1 MHARQRVLR
10 DPGCAPGGR
19 GRGRWRE
26 LPRAAYVAG
35 LYNRLRTDI
44 AGRTVENEDLVN
56 VPNWLPLS
64 FRVADGE
71 WFDVRNV
78 DLLEHH

>member
-1 MHARQRVLR
+1 
-10 DPGCAPGGR
+10 
-19 GRGRWRE
+19 
-26 LPRAAYVAG
+26 
-35 LYNRLRTDI
+35 
-44 AGRTVENEDLVN
+44 VENEDLVN